1 MTKRDEFSKA
11 TKQSLA
17 SRAGFRCSFPA
28 CDAVTVGPSQESDTA
43 ISNVGVACHITAAA
57 GGPGARRYDPDMSP
71 EQRRSIHNGIWMCGR
86 HSIEIDR
93 DEVRFT
99 VEKLKHWKIIAEER
113 ASIAH
118 SFGADYVDNYS
129 HLFFKELAP
138 SNAVIEL
145 EKISGA
151 NALIG
156 NAVFDSSI
164 PSVWGKRQAIVVRDL
179 IVELCRNC
187 FNSGSAKKFE
197 LNISL
202 NVIEI
207 TYDGEEF
214 NIFSLLENDKGR
226 GGKEV
231 LSEVIEHFRD
241 SVAVS
246 YHYELANKV
255 IIHRVADFDELQNKL
270 PCVVSLNFNDLN
282 KAAATLDVHETC
294 GAIYIILPEHF
305 VRSDVNAIES
315 RLSAIQVK
323 GKPVFIVG
331 RDLSDTTINA
341 LSSHFPHLEIVH
353 KVS

>member
-1 MTKRDEFSKA
+1 MTKRDEFLEN
-11 TKQSLA
+11 TKKSLA
-17 SRAGFRCSFPA
+17 SRAGFRCSFPD
-28 CDAVTVGPSQESDTA
+28 CDAVTVGPSKESDTA
-43 ISNVGVACHITAAA
+43 ISNVGVACHITAATD
-57 GGPGARRYDPDMSP
+57 GLGARRYDPDMSP
-71 EQRRSIHNGIWMCGR
+71 EQRRSIQNGIWMCGR

-99 VEKLKHWKIIAEER
+99 VEKLKHWKIVAEER

-118 SFGADYVDNYS
+118 SFGTDFADSNS
-129 HLFFKELAP
+129 HLFFKDLTP

-151 NALIG
+151 NGLIG

-164 PSVWGKRQAIVVRDL
+164 RCVWGKKQAIVVRDL

-197 LNISL
+197 LNIST
-202 NVIEI
+202 NIIEI

-214 NIFSLLENDKGR
+214 NIFSLLKHEKGR

-231 LSEVIEHFRD
+231 LREVIEDFRN

-255 IIHRVADFDELQNKL
+255 AIHRVADFEELQSKL
-270 PCVVSLNFNDLN
+270 PCAINLDFDELN
-282 KAAATLDVHETC
+282 KAPATLDVHETC

-315 RLSAIQVK
+315 RLSAIEFE
-323 GKPVFIVG
+323 GKPVFVVG
-331 RDLSDTTINA
+331 RDLSNSTINA
-341 LSSHFPHLEIVH
+341 LAREFPHLKLVH

>member
-1 MTKRDEFSKA
+1 MTKRDEFLEK
-11 TKQSLA
+11 TKKSLA
-17 SRAGFRCSFPA
+17 SRSGFRCSFPA
-28 CDAVTVGPSQESDTA
+28 CDAITVGPSEESDTA

-57 GGPGARRYDPDMSP
+57 DGPGARRYDADMTP
-71 EQRRSIHNGIWMCGR
+71 EQRRNIQNGIWMCGK

-99 VEKLKHWKIIAEER
+99 VEKLKHWKVIAEQR

-118 SFGADYVDNYS
+118 SFGADYVDNNS
-129 HLFFKELAP
+129 HLFFKDLTP

-151 NALIG
+151 NGLIG

-164 PSVWGKRQAIVVRDL
+164 PSVWGKKQAIVVRDL
-179 IVELCRNC
+179 IVELSRNC

-197 LNISL
+197 LNISR
-202 NVIEI
+202 NIIEI

-214 NIFSLLENDKGR
+214 NIFSLLDHENGR
-226 GGKEV
+226 GGEEV
-231 LSEVIEHFRD
+231 LREVIEDFRD

-255 IIHRVADFDELQNKL
+255 VIHRVVDFEALQSKL
-270 PCVVSLNFNDLN
+270 PCAITLDFDDLN
-282 KAAATLDVHETC
+282 KEPATLDVNETC

-315 RLSAIQVK
+315 RLSSIEFK

-331 RDLSDTTINA
+331 RDLSNSTINA
-341 LSSHFPHLEIVH
+341 LSRKFPHLELVH